1 MKHYATFVLLWLG
14 FFGCSASLADEPS
27 DDDAYQTSVG
37 SDGVQHASIL
47 GGNYFFRPKRVIVK
61 ANVPVELEVSLEKGI
76 VPHTLVIHAPEA
88 GITIDEKLSTEVKKV
103 RFTPTAIG
111 KYPFYCKNKLLFFKS
126 HREKGMEGMLEVV
139 K

>member
-14 FFGCSASLADEPS
+14 FFGCSASLAVEPS

-37 SDGVQHASIL
+37 SDGIQHATIV
-47 GGNYFFRPKRVIVK
+47 GGSYFFRPQRVIVK
-61 ANVPVELEVSLEKGI
+61 VNVPVELEVSLEKGVI
-76 VPHTLVIHAPEA
+76 PHTLVIQAPDA
-88 GITIDEKLSTEVKKV
+88 GIAVDEKLSTEVKKI
-103 RFTPTAIG
+103 RFTPMATG
-111 KYPFYCKNKLLFFKS
+111 TYSFYCKNKLLIFKS